1 VSATRAWSLPNR
13 CNQAQPPPALAA
25 PDPQPQHRNPQ
36 APKQYPYS
44 TLISPNSPSGSVNT
58 SGQTVSL
65 KVDREGCCYARRRAG
80 NWSPAAEH
88 NSRGRRGSFRR
99 SSLSPR
105 AFTVDCFYVR
115 VDRSSEL
122 AEYERRNRQACPERD
137 DQHQRNRDVEAGQC
151 IDGQDGPRGHA
162 HEQQTCTVVGQQV
175 EGEQPLC
182 GRRLRNGGIGCPVI
196 VVGYPRLILNTKP
209 RAQVWCIQRPIATKM
224 RSIRS
229 NTVPCG

>member
-1 VSATRAWSLPNR
+1 MGRADSGGGAELRSLLGRESCFCPWR
-13 CNQAQPPPALAA
+13 GCGKDFEHKP
-25 PDPQPQHRNPQ
+25 R
-36 APKQYPYS
+36 YRRGYS
-44 TLISPNSPSGSVNT
+44 HAESEH
-58 SGQTVSL
+58 
-65 KVDREGCCYARRRAG
+65 KKWADRCCYARRRAG

-88 NSRGRRGSFRR
+88 TSRGRRGSFRR

-209 RAQVWCIQRPIATKM
+209 RAQVWCIQRPFATKM